1 MELIID
7 AEYFSQRIQ
16 CSRDDKEEC
25 LYTVRLLLELAVA
38 ARAKGIL
45 ALDQMMEE
53 HPARYS
59 SPFLRKAVQLIV
71 DVGNA
76 DHIRKVLYN
85 TIFASNYFGRK
96 FLTSVVI
103 TETVLAIQRQ
113 EDLDYIFRSL
123 IPSYFG
129 MEFER
134 NAVQVYERYRALR
147 PKPKKEQKA
156 PEEGAEL

>member
-1 MELIID
+1 M
-7 AEYFSQRIQ
+7 
-16 CSRDDKEEC
+16 
-25 LYTVRLLLELAVA
+25 
-38 ARAKGIL
+38 
-45 ALDQMMEE
+45 
-53 HPARYS
+53 
-59 SPFLRKAVQLIV
+59 QLIV